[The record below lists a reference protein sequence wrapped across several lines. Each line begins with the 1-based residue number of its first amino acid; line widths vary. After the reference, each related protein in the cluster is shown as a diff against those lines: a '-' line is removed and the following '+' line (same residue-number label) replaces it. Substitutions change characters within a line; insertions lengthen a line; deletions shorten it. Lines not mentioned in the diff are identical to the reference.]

1 MMTTMYK
8 EEMLKSAI
16 ILLSF
21 LEKKI
26 TLNQYKVSTIL
37 NRLLYISVKK
47 PIVIGSNLEDVQ
59 KFLKYNG
66 ITCLWK

>member
-66 ITCLWK
+66 ITCL